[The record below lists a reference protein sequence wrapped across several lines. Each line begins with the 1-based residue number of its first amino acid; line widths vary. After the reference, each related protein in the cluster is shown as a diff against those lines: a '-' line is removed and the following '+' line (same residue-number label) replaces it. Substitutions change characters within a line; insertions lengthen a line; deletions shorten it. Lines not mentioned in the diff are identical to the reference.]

1 MASVSGSSTGLPT
14 SLHSVYQRYKAG
26 TAVSTDWLVKTG
38 APQLTTTTDR
48 LPVQRVLELAQAA
61 AKRKIS
67 PPKTLRTTFKIVLAH
82 RRTLTRYHQ
91 DHHAGSETVKKSTDS
106 REFFNEI
113 LAQAYD
119 TLFPAGADAFT
130 KKSPRHIDAQQM
142 DIPSE
147 SSNRFVTL
155 SEMIEHEPDSDPA
168 YVAPSVETAKP
179 DARSQIEDDPLEE
192 IIAMYTYILE
202 VECAINLV
210 NKTWIMARN
219 GQLPLTVAGT
229 LTNFAYG
236 QIRLLSSAY
245 GPSFGM
251 HPGLCVFYYRV
262 KHLVPQSAEVQDPLL
277 RDEDLCTGE
286 ARIFRDFSKNA
297 YFDWAPMSIDGL
309 LDAEKELDM
318 A

>member
-48 LPVQRVLELAQAA
+48 LPVQRFLELAQAA

-142 DIPSE
+142 DIASE

-229 LTNFAYG
+229 LTNSRTGRSDSCRARMA
-236 QIRLLSSAY
+236 QASECIRDYASSITVSSIWYRRAPKSRIRSCGMKIFVLEKHVY
-245 GPSFGM
+245 SEISPRTPTLIGLRCPSTA
-251 HPGLCVFYYRV
+251 
-262 KHLVPQSAEVQDPLL
+262 S
-277 RDEDLCTGE
+277 
-286 ARIFRDFSKNA
+286 
-297 YFDWAPMSIDGL
+297 
-309 LDAEKELDM
+309 
-318 A
+318 